1 MLGSRHGG
9 GLYYVDGLAM
19 YVGYETYTSG
29 VHIAAVNISCML
41 QTPELTAAIENS
53 YRTFAV
59 YPLRTDTGPCSC
71 CHSRKTI
78 TAFARN
84 LLRMLGPKDLRT
96 YAYDALYT
104 WGDEVDFRHFL
115 PRIMELL
122 AQANGDGPAFVD
134 PESVFHKLSYQSSC
148 SSGWRTW
155 PPEEQRAIA
164 DYTLALWG
172 ALLDSEPTELSD
184 SAFSWLCA
192 FAQAADDLSPYLQQW
207 MAASS
212 ANAHR
217 NLATRSCGKGCRIRP
232 VRGAVTGSNIKNSG
246 VRSLI
251 GCAHQQFVRSLGM
264 RWRDGRTRPS
274 QGSSSKL
281 PFCFP
286 EHVQTERPHIV
297 TLLAADHQAINTDG
311 WRRN

>member
-1 MLGSRHGG
+1 M
-9 GLYYVDGLAM
+9 YYVDGLAM

-71 CHSRKTI
+71 CHSPQDNHRLCAKP
-78 TAFARN
+78 
-84 LLRMLGPKDLRT
+84 LRMLGPKDLRT

-104 WGDEVDFRHFL
+104 WGDEVDFKHFL

-217 NLATRSCGKGCRIRP
+217 NLAHTILWEGVPNSTCPRRGYWEQHQEQWRQVVDWLRTPAIRAKL
-232 VRGAVTGSNIKNSG
+232 RDAVE
-246 VRSLI
+246 
-251 GCAHQQFVRSLGM
+251 
-264 RWRDGRTRPS
+264 RWKDA
-274 QGSSSKL
+274 
-281 PFCFP
+281 PFAGEFL
-286 EHVQTERPHIV
+286 EAAV
-297 TLLAADHQAINTDG
+297 LLS
-311 WRRN
+311 